1 VKIILIEQA
10 ATDMAWEAS
19 YDAAGYARALERE
32 RACGIAAVERK
43 RSPAAD
49 YAVYTGTTPAA
60 RQTAE
65 LLFELPEGPKETPLL
80 DDVPLRPFADTR
92 KLLPLWL
99 WQSMGRAQWASG
111 SGRQVEGRGETL
123 HRAGEL
129 VDRIEAAGCD
139 CVLISRGLT
148 MRALK
153 TVLRRRGYL
162 LEGGDLRPTPLERV
176 RATKRDLH
184 CGGCAHNC
192 LLSEAKCQT
201 GKNKAL
207 GIR

>member
-1 VKIILIEQA
+1 MKIILIEQA

-111 SGRQVEGRGETL
+111 NSSQIGKAWCFKV
-123 HRAGEL
+123 HRY
-129 VDRIEAAGCD
+129 CH
-139 CVLISRGLT
+139 CFC
-148 MRALK
+148 
-153 TVLRRRGYL
+153 RRRI
-162 LEGGDLRPTPLERV
+162 R
-176 RATKRDLH
+176 
-184 CGGCAHNC
+184 
-192 LLSEAKCQT
+192 EARQE
-201 GKNKAL
+201 N
-207 GIR
+207 I